1 MVKRMST
8 AASLNLLESVPCFT
22 SLGPDAR
29 QRLLD
34 SAIAQAFAKHELI
47 MLEGEPCPGVF
58 VVKQGTVKLYRTSPE
73 GKEHIVRLVHPGG
86 CFECASIFD
95 GGTNL
100 MSAQAIEAART
111 YLLPAAD
118 FHSVVSTQPQALLE
132 VLATMSL
139 RLRSLLSMVEDFSF
153 RRVPSRLANLLLQ
166 LSERGNG
173 TSVVSSPLNQQH
185 LSCMLGCSR
194 QAVNSALQK
203 LRRAGIIAI
212 EGRHIVVLKPEAL
225 KKLREP

>member
-1 MVKRMST
+1 MST
-8 AASLNLLESVPCFT
+8 AASLSLLESVPCFT
-22 SLGPDAR
+22 FLDPEAR

-34 SAIAQAFAKHELI
+34 SAIAQTFTKGELLI
-47 MLEGEPCPGVF
+47 LEGEPCPGVF
-58 VVKQGTVKLYRTSPE
+58 VVEQGTVKLYRTSPE

-86 CFECASIFD
+86 CFECAPIFD

-100 MSAQAIEAART
+100 TSAQAIEAARA

-118 FHSVVSTQPQALLE
+118 FQSAVSTQPLALLE

-173 TSVVSSPLNQQH
+173 SSVISSPLNQQH

-203 LRRAGIIAI
+203 LSRAGIITI
-212 EGRHIVVLKPEAL
+212 DGRRIVVLKPEAL
-225 KKLREP
+225 KELREF